1 LAPGRIPAARKK
13 AVNEAK
19 PKPEYERFESDGE
32 FQKALDRF
40 LEQPGR
46 ELRLFDPDLKPL
58 QLNSPARI
66 AQLERFLRASRTR
79 RIYIVV
85 HDTEY
90 LTRLC
95 PRMMGL
101 LKLFTHAIQINRTHE
116 EIRNLQDAFLVL
128 DAQHY
133 LRRPVA
139 EHFRGAIGL
148 YDETEALAMRA
159 RFQEIWSA
167 SYPGVASTT
176 VGL

>member
-1 LAPGRIPAARKK
+1 M
-13 AVNEAK
+13 NEEK
-19 PKPEYERFESDGE
+19 PKTEYQRFENEGE
-32 FQKALDRF
+32 FHLALERF

-46 ELRLFDPDLKPL
+46 ELRLFDSDLKSL
-58 QLNSPARI
+58 RLNSPARI
-66 AQLERFLRASRTR
+66 AQLERFLRGSRTR

-85 HDTEY
+85 HETDY
-90 LTRLC
+90 LTRQC

-139 EHFRGAIGL
+139 ELFRGAIGL
-148 YDETEALAMRA
+148 NDETEALAMRS
-159 RFQEIWSA
+159 RFQEIWGS
-167 SYPGVASTT
+167 SYPGVSSATL
-176 VGL
+176 GL

>member
-1 LAPGRIPAARKK
+1 MS
-13 AVNEAK
+13 EEQ
-19 PKPEYERFESDGE
+19 PKTEYQRFEGE
-32 FQKALDRF
+32 GGFQKALDRF

-46 ELRLFDPDLKPL
+46 ELRLFDPDLKSL
-58 QLNSPARI
+58 RLNSPARI
-66 AQLERFLRASRTR
+66 AQFDRFLRGSRTR
-79 RIYIVV
+79 KIYIVV
-85 HDTEY
+85 HDTDH
-90 LTRLC
+90 LTRQC
-95 PRMMGL
+95 PRMLGL

-139 EHFRGAIGL
+139 EYYRGAIGL
-148 YDETEALAMRA
+148 HDETEALAMRS